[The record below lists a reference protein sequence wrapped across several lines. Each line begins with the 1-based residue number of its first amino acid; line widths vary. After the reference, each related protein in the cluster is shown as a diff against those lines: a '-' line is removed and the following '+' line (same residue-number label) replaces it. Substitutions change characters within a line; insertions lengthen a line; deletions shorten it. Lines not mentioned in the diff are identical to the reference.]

1 MAIKIGIPRGLF
13 YYRLYPL
20 WETFFEELGAE
31 LVVSEKT
38 NRSILDVGVK
48 SCVDEACL
56 PVKLFHG
63 HVINLRD
70 RVDYIFIPRLTSIS
84 KNEYICPKF
93 GGLPDMIRHSLKGLP
108 PIIDTE
114 INLRKSKSN
123 ALKSAMEIGMYL
135 VNDRRLIKRAYKKA
149 VENYENFK
157 AEVRKGALPGDIIDK
172 NRSIYAVKPGEIL
185 NIAVIGH
192 PYNLYDSYMNMDLL
206 KKLKNEGVNITTVE
220 MIDESAINEKSGMLN
235 KKIFWNF
242 GRKAIGG
249 AMHLLDRNDMDG
261 IIYVM
266 SFGCGIDAFVC
277 DLIERK
283 IRRNGDMPFTVLTID
298 EHSGTAGIN
307 TRLEAFID
315 MIRWRRNNENNLST
329 YG

>member
-277 DLIERK
+277 DLMSERS
-283 IRRNGDMPFTVLTID
+283 D
-298 EHSGTAGIN
+298 E
-307 TRLEAFID
+307 R
-315 MIRWRRNNENNLST
+315 
-329 YG
+329 

>member
-1 MAIKIGIPRGLF
+1 MAVKIGIPRGLF
-13 YYRLYPL
+13 YYQLYPL
-20 WETFFEELGAE
+20 WEAFFEELGAE
-31 LVVSEKT
+31 LVVSEHT
-38 NRSILDVGVK
+38 SRIILDDGVK

-84 KNEYICPKF
+84 KDEYICPKF
-93 GGLPDMIRHSLKGLP
+93 GGLPDMVRHTLKDLP
-108 PIIDTE
+108 QIIDTE
-114 INLRKSKSN
+114 VNLRKSKSN
-123 ALKSAMEIGMYL
+123 ALRSAMKIGRYL
-135 VNDRRLIKRAYKKA
+135 NKDRRAIKRAYKRA
-149 VENYENFK
+149 LESYSGFK
-157 AEVRKGALPGDIIDK
+157 DEVKRGALPGDILDK
-172 NRSIYAVKPGEIL
+172 KRSIYAVKPGEVL

-192 PYNLYDSYMNMDLL
+192 PYNLYDNYMNMDLL
-206 KKLKNEGVNITTVE
+206 KKLKAESVNIITVE
-220 MIDESAINEKSGMLN
+220 MIDNDIINEKNNMLN

-242 GRKAIGG
+242 GRKAIGSV
-249 AMHLLDRNDMDG
+249 MHILDRSDIDG

-283 IRRNGDMPFTVLTID
+283 VRRNGDLPFTVLTID
-298 EHSGTAGIN
+298 EHSGTAGID

-315 MIRWRRNNENNLST
+315 MIRWRRSNENNLST

>member
-1 MAIKIGIPRGLF
+1 MAIRIGIPRGLF

-20 WETFFEELGAE
+20 WEAFFEELGAE

-38 NRSILDVGVK
+38 NRGILDDGVK

-70 RVDYIFIPRLTSIS
+70 KVDYIFIPRLTSIS
-84 KNEYICPKF
+84 KNEYICPEF
-93 GGLPDMIRHSLKGLP
+93 GGLPDMVRHTLKGLP

-114 INLRKSKSN
+114 INLRKSKGN
-123 ALKSAMEIGMYL
+123 ALKSAMEIGRYL
-135 VNDRRLIKRAYKKA
+135 VNDKRLIKRAYKKA
-149 VENYENFK
+149 FESYEGFK
-157 AEVRKGALPGDIIDK
+157 AEVGKGALPGDIIDK
-172 NRSIYAVKPGEIL
+172 RRSIYAVKPVEIL

-192 PYNLYDSYMNMDLL
+192 PYNLYDNYMNMDLL
-206 KKLKNEGVNITTVE
+206 KKLKREGVNITTVE
-220 MIDESAINEKSGMLN
+220 MIDEGIINEKSGMLN

-249 AMHLLDRNDMDG
+249 AMHLLDRNDIDG

-266 SFGCGIDAFVC
+266 SYGCGIDAFVC
-277 DLIERK
+277 DLTERRVRLK
-283 IRRNGDMPFTVLTID
+283 GDMPFTVLTID
-298 EHSGTAGIN
+298 EHSGSAGID

-315 MIRWRRNNENNLST
+315 MIRWRRSNENNLST

>member
-1 MAIKIGIPRGLF
+1 MDFL
-13 YYRLYPL
+13 L
-20 WETFFEELGAE
+20 W
-31 LVVSEKT
+31 
-38 NRSILDVGVK
+38 
-48 SCVDEACL
+48 
-56 PVKLFHG
+56 PW
-63 HVINLRD
+63 NL
-70 RVDYIFIPRLTSIS
+70 LT
-84 KNEYICPKF
+84 Y
-93 GGLPDMIRHSLKGLP
+93 GLP